1 MHTLWNDHIRVY
13 LSKKIF
19 GRQRIRQNDKRQAKQ
34 LCGIALLKINTDTQ
48 NGQSI
53 TCQVEGGDYLG
64 EMSRMPS
71 LRKVKRKIC
80 RYCKKKKKA
89 SLGMSA
95 NILSTQHCE
104 VTTCRYTGGKEKLGK
119 MARNVAAWVD

>member
-1 MHTLWNDHIRVY
+1 MLQHNCGCTHCGMTTSESTCRKKY
-13 LSKKIF
+13 LEGKEF

-80 RYCKKKKKA
+80 RYCKKKKKHHW
-89 SLGMSA
+89 G
-95 NILSTQHCE
+95 
-104 VTTCRYTGGKEKLGK
+104 
-119 MARNVAAWVD
+119 